1 VVQGIRQDGGR
12 FEDVA
17 IGAAPF
23 VLMMI
28 ALIALLIAFPQIAL
42 YLPTMVYR

>member
-1 VVQGIRQDGGR
+1 
-12 FEDVA
+12 VA

-28 ALIALLIAFPQIAL
+28 ALIALLIAYPEIAL
-42 YLPTMVYR
+42 YLPTLVYRS